1 MARNGSGTYSLV
13 AGNPVVTGTTISST
27 WANNTLNDIA
37 TALTASVANDGQ
49 TPILASQNFGGF
61 DITNLGSVTMSGT
74 VTAKNFTGTSTGGRF
89 IADFSNAT
97 VANRFLFKTS
107 TVNSATALGIIPNGS
122 STNAVFALFDHTDPD
137 NSGFF
142 GLNTDGTNNYI
153 DTGKT
158 GTGTTRG
165 FNIYTSSILALS
177 ISTSQICA
185 FANSPTMP
193 TAAPGTNNTQ
203 GASTAFVAAADALAL
218 HKAGTETVTGVKT
231 FNAAAEPVSKNITKL
246 WCMFNGTTAGTNA
259 PTAGF
264 NVTSVTRNGVGDY
277 TINFAITLST
287 ANYAVLGTV
296 GYSINPG
303 VWCVIARNVTATP
316 LTTTS
321 VRIITTVSG
330 GVVDAEIICVQI
342 LCAN

>member
-61 DITNLGSVTMSGT
+61 NITNLGSVTAAATITGKDY
-74 VTAKNFTGTSTGGRF
+74 VGTSTGGRF
-89 IADFSNAT
+89 TADFSNAT
-97 VANRFLFKTS
+97 YANRFLLKTS
-107 TVNSATALGIIPNGS
+107 TTNSQTVIGAIPNGS
-122 STNAVFALFDHTDPD
+122 STGSFYLALDNVDPD
-137 NSGFF
+137 NAGFVF
-142 GLNTDGTNNYI
+142 IGTNGSVAQIN
-153 DTGKT
+153 TGKN
-158 GTGTTRG
+158 GTGTALG
-165 FNIYTSSILALS
+165 LNLYTNSILAMS

-203 GASTAFVAAADALAL
+203 GATTAFCAAIDALTM
-218 HKAGTETVTGVKT
+218 HKAGVETVTGVKT
-231 FNAAAEPVSKNITKL
+231 FSAAAEPVSKNITKI

-277 TINFAITLST
+277 TINFGITLST
-287 ANYAVLGTV
+287 ANYGCFPSV
-296 GYSINPG
+296 GYSGNPG
-303 VWCVIARNVTATP
+303 CWVDIARFATPTP

-321 VRIITTVSG
+321 ARILTSVSG
-330 GVVDAEIICVQI
+330 SAVDAEIVCVEV

>member
-1 MARNGSGTYSLV
+1 LARNGSGTYSLV

-61 DITNLGSVTMSGT
+61 DITNLGSVTLAGT
-74 VTAKNFTGTSTGGRF
+74 LTAKSFVGTSTGGRF
-89 IADFSNAT
+89 TADFSNGT
-97 VANRFLFKTS
+97 FANRLLFKTS
-107 TVNSATALGIIPNGS
+107 TNNSSTNLGAIPNGS
-122 STNAVFALFDHTDPD
+122 STTSFYQAFAGSDPD
-137 NSGFF
+137 NAGYVLF
-142 GLNTDGTNNYI
+142 GTDGTNNYI
-153 DTGKT
+153 NTLKNGS
-158 GTGTTRG
+158 GTVLG
-165 FNIYTSSILALS
+165 FNIYTNNLLALS
-177 ISTSQICA
+177 VSTSQICA
-185 FANSPTMP
+185 FSNSPTMP

-203 GASTAFVAAADALAL
+203 GATTAFCAAIDALTM
-218 HKAGTETVTGVKT
+218 HKAGVETVTGVKT
-231 FNAAAEPVSKNITKL
+231 FSAAAEPVSKNITKI

-277 TINFAITLST
+277 TVNFAITLST
-287 ANYAVLGTV
+287 ANYGVFGTV

-330 GVVDAEIICVQI
+330 GVVDAEIICVEI